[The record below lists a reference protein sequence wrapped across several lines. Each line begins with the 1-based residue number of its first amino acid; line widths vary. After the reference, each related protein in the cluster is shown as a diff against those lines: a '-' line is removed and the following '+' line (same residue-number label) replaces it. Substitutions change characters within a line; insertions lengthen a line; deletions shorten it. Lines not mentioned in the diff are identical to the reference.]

1 MSEKSRDYYK
11 AVLLA
16 KCNIISVTKKLE
28 NNRDLIFFCI
38 FLSFTGFTFLN
49 VHEINL
55 QYLKFV
61 YNLFIQRL

>member
-28 NNRDLIFFCI
+28 NNRDLH
-38 FLSFTGFTFLN
+38 FTGFIFLI